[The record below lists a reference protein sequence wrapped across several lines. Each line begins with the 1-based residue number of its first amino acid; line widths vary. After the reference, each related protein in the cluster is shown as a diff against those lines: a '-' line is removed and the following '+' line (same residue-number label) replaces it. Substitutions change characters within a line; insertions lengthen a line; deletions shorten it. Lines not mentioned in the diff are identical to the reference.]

1 MIHRLTARETHFC
14 DRLRATDRYR
24 DDLHAIGPDK
34 PPAPRWNQDWFPRL
48 DAAMAYTQV
57 RDRRPRRI
65 VEVGCGHSTR
75 FFCRA
80 VADGGL
86 ATEVTAID
94 PEPRATL
101 AGLPGLRLIDCPAQE
116 VGTEPFAALAA
127 GDILSIDSG
136 HKITP
141 GGDVDFLMTMVLPI
155 LPAGV
160 AVHFHDMFMPDDYPE
175 PWAWRGY
182 DEAVAVEA
190 MIAGGGW
197 SIDFASHYA
206 VSRMADVVAGSAVDA
221 LPLDEGAIESSLWL
235 EHD

>member
-1 MIHRLTARETHFC
+1 VIHRLTARESHFS
-14 DRLRATDRYR
+14 DRLRAMDRYR
-24 DDLHAIGPDK
+24 DNLHAIGPDK

-57 RDRRPRRI
+57 RDRRPRRM

-75 FFCRA
+75 FFWRA

-86 ATEVTAID
+86 ATGLTAID

-101 AGLPGLRLIDCPAQE
+101 DGLPGLRLIDRPVQE
-116 VGTEPFAALAA
+116 VGVEPFAALAA
-127 GDILSIDSG
+127 GDILSIDSS
-136 HKITP
+136 HKTTP
-141 GGDVDFLMTMVLPI
+141 GGDVDFLLSDVLPG

-175 PWAWRGY
+175 SWAWRGY
-182 DEAVAVEA
+182 DEAPAIEA

-206 VSRMADVVAGSAVDA
+206 VSRMAVAVAGSVAGA
-221 LPLDEGAIESSLWL
+221 LPLAEGAIESSLWL

>member
-1 MIHRLTARETHFC
+1 MIGRLAAREPHFA
-14 DRLRATDRYR
+14 DRLQALNRYR
-24 DDLHAIGPDK
+24 DDLQAIGPDR
-34 PPAPRWNQDWFPRL
+34 PPEPRWNQDWFPRL

-80 VADGGL
+80 AADGGL
-86 ATEVTAID
+86 ASEVTAID
-94 PEPRATL
+94 PEPRAAL
-101 AGLPGLRLIDCPAQE
+101 SGLPGLCLIDQPVQAI
-116 VGTEPFAALAA
+116 GAGPFLDLAA
-127 GDILSIDSG
+127 GDVVSIDSS
-136 HKITP
+136 HKATP

-160 AVHFHDMFMPDDYPE
+160 AVHFHDMFMPDGYPE
-175 PWAWRGY
+175 SWAWRGY
-182 DEAVAVEA
+182 DEQAAVAA

-206 VSRMADVVAGSAVDA
+206 VTRMAAAVARSVAGA
-221 LPLDEGAIESSLWL
+221 LPLVDGAIESSVWL

>member
-1 MIHRLTARETHFC
+1 MIHRLAARESHFS
-14 DRLRATDRYR
+14 DRLYAMERYR
-24 DDLHAIGPDK
+24 DDLLAIGPDR

-48 DAAMAYTQV
+48 DAAMGYTQV

-101 AGLPGLRLIDCPAQE
+101 AGLPGLRLIDRPVQE

-127 GDILSIDSG
+127 GDILSIDSS
-136 HKITP
+136 HKTAQ
-141 GGDVDFLMTMVLPI
+141 GGDVDFLMTMVLPM
-155 LPAGV
+155 LPVGA

-175 PWAWRGY
+175 SWAWRGY
-182 DEAVAVEA
+182 DEAAAVEA

-206 VSRMADVVAGSAVDA
+206 VSRMADAVAASVVGA
-221 LPLDEGAIESSLWL
+221 LPLVEGAIESSLWL

>member
-1 MIHRLTARETHFC
+1 MIHRLTARETHFS
-14 DRLRATDRYR
+14 DRLRAMGRYR

-94 PEPRATL
+94 PEPRTTL
-101 AGLPGLRLIDCPAQE
+101 AGLPGLRLMDCPAQE

-127 GDILSIDSG
+127 GDILSIDSS
-136 HKITP
+136 HKTAQ
-141 GGDVDFLMTMVLPI
+141 GGDVDFLMTMMLPM

-175 PWAWRGY
+175 SWAWRGY

-206 VSRMADVVAGSAVDA
+206 VSRMADAVASSVVGA
-221 LPLDEGAIESSLWL
+221 LPLVEGAIESSLWL